1 MLLFLSTGKTYTP
14 EYVYPQ
20 MKRSLVITYSR
31 CDLLTSSGK
40 YTPYRTINISNDFL
54 CNGMEILTISY
65 DQTYTKIGRT
75 IVYTIFPAVLI

>member
-40 YTPYRTINISNDFL
+40 YTPYRTINR
-54 CNGMEILTISY
+54 SY
-65 DQTYTKIGRT
+65 DCMQR
-75 IVYTIFPAVLI
+75 

>member
-1 MLLFLSTGKTYTP
+1 MQCQCNIRLSSSRLCPVYARYHFRK
-14 EYVYPQ
+14 ENYV
-20 MKRSLVITYSR
+20 KKHVVNSNR
-31 CDLLTSSGK
+31 K

-75 IVYTIFPAVLI
+75 IVYTTGPR